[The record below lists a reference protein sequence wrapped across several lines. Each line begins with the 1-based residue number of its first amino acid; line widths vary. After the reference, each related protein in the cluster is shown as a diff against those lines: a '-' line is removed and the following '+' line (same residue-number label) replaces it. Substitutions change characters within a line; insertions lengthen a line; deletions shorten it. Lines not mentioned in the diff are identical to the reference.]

1 MKHIQ
6 QSLLRTVGIPRRG
19 RVAVGVA
26 IAIVAALVIAACG
39 GSSSGSDGGSGGG
52 GSANANAKVPFK
64 LVTPGT
70 LTVAASATPPD
81 FIVSATGGVSGIVP
95 DILTRFADKYGLKT
109 KYDIYSFSAALTA
122 VEGGRADVGGAI
134 YYTTQRAK
142 ALLYTSPY
150 AHDGSYMVLPKS
162 ADYTG
167 PSWLQGKTVGV
178 AAGYAQVPYIQK
190 ALGSNHVLQ
199 FSNDQTGVE
208 AVKTGRTVAY
218 VTGGEVTYYTRG
230 DSSLKYVTFK
240 TGQLDQPASVTTQ
253 TDNMFVK
260 CGNSALAKAIDDEM
274 QTLRKNGQMK
284 QIFAKYNESST
295 YYAQKLVRK
304 SLCTS

>member
-6 QSLLRTVGIPRRG
+6 QTLFRPIGRLRRSVVVVGFAIITA
-19 RVAVGVA
+19 VA
-26 IAIVAALVIAACG
+26 IAACG
-39 GSSSGSDGGSGGG
+39 GSSSGSGGSGGG
-52 GSANANAKVPFK
+52 GNASAKAPFK
-64 LVTPGT
+64 LVSPGT

-81 FIVSATGGVSGIVP
+81 FIVSPTGQVSGIVA

-162 ADYTG
+162 AGYTG

-190 ALGSNHVLQ
+190 ALGSDHVLQ

-208 AVKTGRTVAY
+208 AVKTGRTAAY

-230 DSSLKYVTFK
+230 DNSLKYVTFK

-260 CGNSALAKAIDDEM
+260 CGNTALANAIDNEM
-274 QTLRKNGQMK
+274 QTLRANGQMK
-284 QIFAKYNESST
+284 QIFAKYNETST

-304 SLCTS
+304 SLCASQ